1 MLARMMKQILF
12 LGALA
17 APLVLG
23 CNKASTDPC
32 ASAFTASAS
41 AAITFCETYT
51 KSTVTATTSLPAFAT
66 NCSNSKKIS
75 SACTCLLGTAASV
88 SRFLFGW
95 MAHLLSI
102 MCWKGTVAT
111 TTCTASVYAQI
122 TSAVASCTDIV
133 LENISAPASSTI
145 DLTGLR
151 SGSKVTF
158 AGKTVSFYWL
168 LDNHLLRWDMI
179 DFWNHQKLNL

>member
-102 MCWKGTVAT
+102 M
-111 TTCTASVYAQI
+111 
-122 TSAVASCTDIV
+122 V
-133 LENISAPASSTI
+133 LEGYRRYYYLHCVGLCPDYIRCCILHRHCLRKHLCSSQFNNWPYWP
-145 DLTGLR
+145 
-151 SGSKVTF
+151 KV
-158 AGKTVSFYWL
+158 W
-168 LDNHLLRWDMI
+168 I
-179 DFWNHQKLNL
+179 